1 MKKSLDICVKI
12 FLIVLGCTFLFPL
25 FWMINLSFKTKSEV
39 YDNPFGFPH
48 IIDLTN
54 YSEVLE
60 SFKFL
65 KYFTNSSIYVF
76 GTILI
81 TLTLGSMLA
90 YSLARMGWKRS
101 NLFLTYI
108 SLGLI
113 IPVQVVIIP
122 LYIMLKALHLK
133 DTYFGLIVPY
143 SAFALASCVLML
155 YAFFRTLPKEL
166 EEAACIDGCNVYQ
179 SFIHVILPL
188 VKPAFATQ
196 TILIFMNTWN
206 EFFFAFIIAGKEKFR
221 NLPVGLLDFFVGI
234 GTTDWG
240 LVGAA
245 MLIVSLPTIIIFLVG
260 NEQIEKAL
268 TLDGGMK

>member
-1 MKKSLDICVKI
+1 MKKCLDMFVKI
-12 FLIVLGCTFLFPL
+12 YLIVLGCTFLFPL

-60 SFKFL
+60 SFKFV
-65 KYFTNSSIYVF
+65 KYFTNSSIYVI

-81 TLTLGSMLA
+81 TLALGSMLA
-90 YSLARMGWKRS
+90 YSLARMGWKHS

-108 SLGLI
+108 STGLI

-122 LYIMLKALHLK
+122 LYIILKSLHLK

-143 SAFALASCVLML
+143 SAFALPSCVLML

-179 SFIHVILPL
+179 SFLHIILPL
-188 VKPAFATQ
+188 IKPAFATQ
-196 TILIFMNTWN
+196 IILIFMGTWN
-206 EFFFAFIIAGKEKFR
+206 EFFFALIIAGKEEFR
-221 NLPVGLLDFFVGI
+221 SLPVGLLDFFVAI
-234 GTTDWG
+234 GVADWG
-240 LVGAA
+240 LIGAA
-245 MLIVSLPTIIIFLVG
+245 MLMVSLPTIIIFLIG

-268 TLDGGMK
+268 TMDSGIK